1 MAFNEATARWESHEY
16 DEPGLG
22 QVLADERFR
31 QLRLQRTVAAASG
44 ITQPKLSA
52 YERGRLTPSWGVFVK
67 VLAAMDRRPVIRTE
81 PLEPVSL
88 LPRSISEDV
97 DLVLLIVGDRGYR
110 FEQATAAHLLGTGE
124 RVELIYVS
132 VEGDP
137 ERLDE
142 VAAAIAD
149 RNRAVT
155 TKRGGGVRPHVAFDH
170 GGRRIALELVREA
183 RRSIEVEYDGRRVR
197 VAPMEDIYGE
207 L

>member
-52 YERGRLTPSWGVFVK
+52 YERGRLIPSWEVFVR
-67 VLAAMDRRPVIRTE
+67 VL
-81 PLEPVSL
+81 
-88 LPRSISEDV
+88 
-97 DLVLLIVGDRGYR
+97 
-110 FEQATAAHLLGTGE
+110 AAHLLGTGE
-124 RVELIYVS
+124 QVELIYVS

-142 VAAAIAD
+142 FAAAIAN

-170 GGRRIALELVREA
+170 GGRRIALELMREA